1 MYRCILF
8 ICLFISPS
16 PEMGQARFHAKSR
29 LISPRGTLR
38 LPGGTDVGFKETTR
52 KLDRQPSAKTCQ
64 ENSSTARPW
73 SRLTVTE
80 RQRTACGS
88 RITVLDKYLTLL
100 KGASPFR
107 NN

>member
-1 MYRCILF
+1 MQGNKESRQTECTDAFYLSV
-8 ICLFISPS
+8 CLSLPY
-16 PEMGQARFHAKSR
+16 PKWGQARFHAKSR
-29 LISPRGTLR
+29 LISPRGTVR

-73 SRLTVTE
+73 STLTATE

-88 RITVLDKYLTLL
+88 RITVLDK
-100 KGASPFR
+100 
-107 NN
+107 